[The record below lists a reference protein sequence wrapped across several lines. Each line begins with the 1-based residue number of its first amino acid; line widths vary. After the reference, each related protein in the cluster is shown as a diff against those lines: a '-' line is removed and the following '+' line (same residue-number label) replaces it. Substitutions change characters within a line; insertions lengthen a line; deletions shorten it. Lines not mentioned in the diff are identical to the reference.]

1 MPGSSPE
8 QKTGFEDIQYKYQH
22 GKAPMIEKRDS
33 RYRNMMSKENGTADA
48 RMEAPIEKYNY
59 GQVPEQGN
67 NNEYDYLLYNP
78 QRNIVKNPQKPK
90 YSQSDRKPGQV
101 HGIHASNAS
110 LPHIPPKSQLS
121 DIPSYN

>member
-59 GQVPEQGN
+59 GQVPE
-67 NNEYDYLLYNP
+67 
-78 QRNIVKNPQKPK
+78 
-90 YSQSDRKPGQV
+90 
-101 HGIHASNAS
+101 
-110 LPHIPPKSQLS
+110 
-121 DIPSYN
+121 